1 MCGGRGCM
9 RTLSVLSA
17 QLCYEPKAIR
27 KAKSILKRHEYFVPT
42 MLQVLGWALCIHYS
56 LSLLTGE

>member
-9 RTLSVLSA
+9 RTLLVLYA
-17 QLCYEPKAIR
+17 QLCYEAIR
-27 KAKSILKRHEYFVPT
+27 KVKSILKRNEYFVPT